1 VSAQLQPQISEDGT
15 WYWDGAQWCS
25 LLSPDGQSVWN
36 GSAWVPLAPSAQA
49 AAAAPAPDQPSWLPA
64 ENWHEVKQRIDPEPE
79 PAMATGA
86 APVAELYAPPGSA
99 TPAPSVRLTDIIPA
113 ERMAPIALVLI
124 GAIVAGVYGWT
135 HRPQPEPPVILVAS
149 HAKLVYHTGDTLRFS
164 VTTDQHGQDTG
175 PDGHPD
181 DDYAKITAV
190 EDWRVIKVDA
200 DGTTTVGVKFES
212 ASGEID
218 GDPIGFNAARAKEA
232 ILVVKPDGRVTSGG
246 TNGTAGGKPTN
257 SVPASDQFFSVL
269 PDHDVKKGDSWAA
282 SWTRP
287 NPLGTGT
294 ATYNTVSTFTGYDTL
309 QQFGQS
315 AVIHSTAHLP
325 IDMGLNIRALLE
337 LTGDDTTGIPE
348 AATVQYKGESDDEM
362 TTYVDMNSRL
372 PVHMLD
378 VSNFTFQMTFQGL
391 PNTPAFAPL
400 QGTFKW
406 AGHQSGSMDLLDLP
420 KPPSPKTA

>member
-1 VSAQLQPQISEDGT
+1 VAAQPRPQVSGDGK
-15 WYWDGAQWCS
+15 WYWDGAQWRS
-25 LLSPDGQSVWN
+25 LLAPDGRSVWS
-36 GSAWVPLAPSAQA
+36 GSAWVPLEQPKP
-49 AAAAPAPDQPSWLPA
+49 PAPDQPSWLPA
-64 ENWHEVKQRIDPEPE
+64 QDWNVVQRNIE
-79 PAMATGA
+79 PAP
-86 APVAELYAPPGSA
+86 APAPEEVAEVYRQAAAAGAPPPFKLS
-99 TPAPSVRLTDIIPA
+99 SVLPA

-149 HAKLVYHTGDTLRFS
+149 HSTLVYHTGDTLRFTA
-164 VTTDQHGQDTG
+164 TTDQHGLLTG
-175 PDGHPD
+175 PDGKSV
-181 DDYAKITAV
+181 DDYSKITAV

-212 ASGEID
+212 LSGDID
-218 GDPIGFNAARAKEA
+218 GESVGFNAARAKEA

-246 TNGTAGGKPTN
+246 TNGTTGGSPTN

-269 PDHDVKKGDSWAA
+269 PDHDVKRGDSWAT

-294 ATYNTVSTFTGYDTL
+294 ATYNTVSSFKGYETL
-309 QQFGQS
+309 QQFGS
-315 AVIHSTAHLP
+315 CAVIHTVASLP
-325 IDMGLNIRALLE
+325 IDMGLNIRALLD
-337 LTGDDTTGIPE
+337 LTGDDTTGIPD
-348 AATVQYKGESDDEM
+348 AASVQYKGNSDDDM
-362 TTYVDMNSRL
+362 ITYVDMNSRL

-391 PNTPAFAPL
+391 PNTAQWAPL
-400 QGTFKW
+400 QGTFQW

-420 KPPSPKTA
+420 MPASPKAA